1 MKNVNWKKA
10 WIAVGLLA
18 AFGLWTALL
27 CFVDVQPIGPHGSC
41 VGMARW
47 NGAVHRLFGVNMLLY
62 TVTDWLGLV
71 PLSVALGFG
80 CLGLAQ
86 WIRRKRLGAVDR
98 SILLLGGFYIAVAAV
113 YLFFEMVAV
122 NDRPILIDGRLE
134 ASYPSST
141 TVLVLCIMP
150 TALMQ
155 LCRRMPK
162 TVLRRGI
169 SAAVIAFMVFM
180 VLGRLLSGV
189 HWVTD
194 IIGGILVSAGLVMLY
209 DALC

>member
-18 AFGLWTALL
+18 TFGLWTALL

-47 NGAVHRLFGVNMLLY
+47 NGAVHSLFGVNMLLY

-71 PLSVALGFG
+71 PLGVALGFG

-98 SILLLGGFYIAVAAV
+98 SILLLGAFYMAVAAV
-113 YLFFEMVAV
+113 YLFFEMVVV
-122 NDRPILIDGRLE
+122 NYRPILIDGRLE

-141 TVLVLCIMP
+141 TVLVLCIIS
-150 TALMQ
+150 TALIQ

-162 TVLRRGI
+162 TALRRGI
-169 SAAVIAFMVFM
+169 SAAVIAFMAFM
-180 VLGRLLSGV
+180 VLGRLFSGV

-194 IIGGILVSAGLVMLY
+194 IIGGILISAGLVIMY